1 VNTTSPH
8 ATSPPHKHPPAA
20 LLAALLVVILAAGC
34 SEPGEQAPATGPEAP
49 VAPMPYPPPRPDN
62 IAGPAPAP
70 TAPAPPAT
78 AGPDE
83 VAQAGLRIM
92 FTWYTGHD
100 TGPAS
105 ATRRALAYLA
115 PPMSTD
121 VIAAPPAASPGAQWD
136 QWAGH
141 HAVLIPTITRGGDDT
156 PPTTTQRAYRQ
167 YLITQTVTGA
177 DGWTA
182 PPQRI
187 TAFVTLA
194 HSSTG
199 WRIAQ
204 VDQS

>member
-1 VNTTSPH
+1 MNNKPRPAV
-8 ATSPPHKHPPAA
+8 PPRVPLAA

-34 SEPGEQAPATGPEAP
+34 SEPSQQAPANQPGAP
-49 VAPMPYPPPRPDN
+49 AAPMPYPPPRPDS
-62 IAGPAPAP
+62 IGGPPPAP
-70 TAPAPPAT
+70 TAAAPPAT

-121 VIAAPPAASPGAQWD
+121 VIAAPPVASPGAQWD
-136 QWAGH
+136 QWAAH
-141 HAVLIPTITRGGDDT
+141 QAMLTPTIARGGDDA
-156 PPTTTQRAYRQ
+156 PPSSAQHAYRQ

-177 DGWTA
+177 DGWRD
-182 PPQRI
+182 PPRR
-187 TAFVTLA
+187 TTVFVTLT
-194 HSSTG
+194 HTSTG